1 MGDSPSDSKDKA
13 SEMPAPEVLKPQDD
27 PSDGS
32 DAATPN
38 TPPPANGQAPLKPP
52 TKLRRGTYRPSHKAT
67 FIGLAV
73 VIAILGINAGV
84 VVYLI
89 RGQSNN
95 TQGKQDEVTISSAD
109 LAKLGV
115 NRDPV
120 GNKGTELIIGPD
132 SRFNGKVTVGG
143 DANIAGQLTLNSS
156 FTAASASLTKLQ
168 AGDTAVNQLNVNGD
182 GTVSTLNLRKDLNVV
197 GQTKLQGATTVG
209 GNLTVGGTLFAN
221 SFTSN
226 FLTSGSTLTI
236 GGHLIIRGVP
246 PTVSAGSAVGS
257 GGTVS
262 ISGNDTSGTVA
273 VNVGVGG
280 TAGTLASVTFHA
292 PYDSTPHVV
301 VTAINKSPGDYY
313 INRSTTGFT
322 ISIVAPTSAAG
333 YAFDYIVTQ

>member
-1 MGDSPSDSKDKA
+1 MGDSPSESKDKT
-13 SEMPAPEVLKPQDD
+13 SELPAPEVLQPQDD

-32 DAATPN
+32 DAPSDGAAPASN
-38 TPPPANGQAPLKPP
+38 AQTPPKPP

-73 VIAILGINAGV
+73 VIAILGINAGIV
-84 VVYLI
+84 VFLI
-89 RGQSNN
+89 RGQNN
-95 TQGKQDEVTISSAD
+95 GSQVKQDEVTISSAE

-120 GNKGTELIIGPD
+120 GNRGTELVVGPD

-143 DANIAGQLTLNSS
+143 DATIAGQLTLNST
-156 FTAASASLTKLQ
+156 FTAATANLTKLQ
-168 AGDTAVNQLNVNGD
+168 AGDAAVSQLNINGD
-182 GTVSTLNLRKDLNVV
+182 GTASTLNLRKDLNVV

-246 PTVSAGSAVGS
+246 PTVSPGPAVGS

-273 VNVGVGG
+273 ANVAVGAP
-280 TAGTLASVTFHA
+280 AGMLASVTFHA
-292 PYDSTPHVV
+292 PYDSTPHVIISPV
-301 VTAINKSPGDYY
+301 NKSPGDFY
-313 INRSTTGFT
+313 ITRSTTGFT
-322 ISIVAPTSAAG
+322 INIVSGTSSAG